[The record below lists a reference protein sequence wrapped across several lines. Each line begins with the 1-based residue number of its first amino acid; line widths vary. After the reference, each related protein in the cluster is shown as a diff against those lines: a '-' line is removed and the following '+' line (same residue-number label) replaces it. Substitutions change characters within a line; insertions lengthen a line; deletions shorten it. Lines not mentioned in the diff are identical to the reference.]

1 MDFIEN
7 KNAFQN
13 INKLNFY
20 HKEKTQLMLE
30 KIKLEDNPEYKNF
43 LQTYFND
50 PSKYFLKRFN
60 NNPIIV
66 GKKSNTNSRYKV
78 KMEIKTSPKKKIKRG
93 FTLRP
98 NKSFSDHSSK
108 DDKKENITK
117 DPKDKDKD
125 KDNTNINYLKAGQ
138 RYVNDLELNEIF
150 SNFKNTQKANKN
162 KINNILT
169 IKDIRKFRAE
179 NLDVTK
185 SVKGK
190 ILMRRKTSKNLK
202 GLNGDS
208 PYKNNNNIKSYNNK
222 VSLTE
227 NNVSDNSVKKSN
239 TKISIDSLKKKDIN
253 LISTDSLPN
262 KTSNKN
268 LNNIQMYQNNVNYH
282 KDRNINFSNESISL
296 SNKNLSN
303 IYESNK
309 KLNNIFN
316 RGVSNDDKN
325 PVNNCYN
332 YNFSKLYSTL
342 NENKKIDI
350 YKKQSQFLTTEKSKI
365 YRKELAK
372 KLVSQEKLFLNNL
385 DSENKA
391 IKMSLYMSNK
401 LKIPKEKLLMNQT
414 EYYRINTDLKSRL
427 SKQMEY
433 EYIEEYYEWEKNLKK
448 FEKENKYEETIR
460 DPKYKIKNYP
470 RRNFYSLNNEYLSKR
485 INRKHLKKFLNNL
498 ENIKY
503 NFKGLFVKGR
513 NLLEV
518 EHDLAKGIKGKKI
531 LNNFEEVLPYSS
543 LKNDVYAKHF
553 QL

>member
-1 MDFIEN
+1 MDILEKKNIYQN
-7 KNAFQN
+7 KSK
-13 INKLNFY
+13 INFY

-30 KIKLEDNPEYKNF
+30 KIKLDDNPEYKNF

-125 KDNTNINYLKAGQ
+125 KDNTNINYLIAGQ

>member
-1 MDFIEN
+1 M
-7 KNAFQN
+7 
-13 INKLNFY
+13 
-20 HKEKTQLMLE
+20 
-30 KIKLEDNPEYKNF
+30 
-43 LQTYFND
+43 
-50 PSKYFLKRFN
+50 R
-60 NNPIIV
+60 
-66 GKKSNTNSRYKV
+66 KK
-78 KMEIKTSPKKKIKRG
+78 
-93 FTLRP
+93 
-98 NKSFSDHSSK
+98 
-108 DDKKENITK
+108 
-117 DPKDKDKD
+117 
-125 KDNTNINYLKAGQ
+125 
-138 RYVNDLELNEIF
+138 
-150 SNFKNTQKANKN
+150 
-162 KINNILT
+162 T
-169 IKDIRKFRAE
+169 IK
-179 NLDVTK
+179 
-185 SVKGK
+185 S
-190 ILMRRKTSKNLK
+190 LK
-202 GLNGDS
+202 GLNSDS

-222 VSLTE
+222 FSLNE

-239 TKISIDSLKKKDIN
+239 TKISIDSLKKKDVN
-253 LISTDSLPN
+253 FISNDSLPN

-268 LNNIQMYQNNVNYH
+268 LNSIQMYQNNVNYN
-282 KDRNINFSNESISL
+282 KDRNINFSNESISM

-309 KLNNIFN
+309 KINNIFN
-316 RGVSNDDKN
+316 RAASNDDKN

-391 IKMSLYMSNK
+391 TKMSLYMSNK

-460 DPKYKIKNYP
+460 DPIYKIKNYP
-470 RRNFYSLNNEYLSKR
+470 QRNFYSLNNEYLSKR
-485 INRKHLKKFLNNL
+485 INKKHLKKFLNNL

>member
-1 MDFIEN
+1 MDILEKKNIYQN
-7 KNAFQN
+7 KSK
-13 INKLNFY
+13 INFY

-30 KIKLEDNPEYKNF
+30 KIKLDDNPEYKNF

-518 EHDLAKGIKGKKI
+518 EHDLAKGIKVKKI